1 MFILD
6 KINREK
12 LLEIEKAKLKVS
24 INELKDYPFFN
35 RQVNSLASNLKKSDA
50 SGIISEFKV
59 KSPSKGIIHPGANVE
74 AITKGYVK
82 AGVSGL
88 SVLTDQQFFGGSL
101 ENLVKARKANPKI
114 PILRKDFILDPYQ
127 IYQARAFGADIIL
140 LIAAS
145 LTKSQM
151 EELSGVASDLNLEVL
166 AEVHREEEIEK
177 VPSGVDLIGV
187 NNRDLKTFKVDIE
200 TSVRLFSLLPSSPV
214 KISESGISSVES
226 ILKLKKAGYLGFLLG
241 ENFMKAENPAEA
253 CSEFIKNIRK

>member
-12 LLEIEKAKLKVS
+12 LLEIEKAKKKFT
-24 INELKDYPFFN
+24 INELKDKPFFN
-35 RQVNSLASNLKKSDA
+35 RLINSLTSNLKKADA
-50 SGIISEFKV
+50 SGIISEFKI
-59 KSPSKGIIHPGANVE
+59 KSPSKGIIHPGAKVE
-74 AITKGYVK
+74 DVTIGYVK

-88 SVLTDQQFFGGSL
+88 SVLTDKLFFGGSL
-101 ENLVKARKANPKI
+101 EHLAKARKANPLI

-127 IYQARAFGADIIL
+127 IYQAKAFGADVIL

-151 EELSGVASDLNLEVL
+151 EELAGVAAELKLEVL
-166 AEVHREEEIEK
+166 AEVHKEEEIEK

-187 NNRDLKTFKVDIE
+187 NNRDLKTFNVDIQ
-200 TSVRLFSLLPSSPV
+200 TSVRLFPLLPSYPV
-214 KISESGISSVES
+214 RISESGISSVNS
-226 ILKLKKAGYLGFLLG
+226 ILELKKTGYCGFLLG

-253 CSEFIKNIRK
+253 CSKFIIDIRK

>member
-12 LLEIEKAKLKVS
+12 LLEIENAKKLCS
-24 INELKDYPFFN
+24 IDELKDNPFFN
-35 RQVNSLASNLKKSDA
+35 RRINSLSSNLKKPDA
-50 SGIISEFKV
+50 SGIISEFKI
-59 KSPSKGIIHPGANVE
+59 KSPSKGFIHPGAKVE
-74 AITKGYVK
+74 EVTKGYVK

-88 SVLTDQQFFGGSL
+88 SVLTDTLFFGGSL
-101 ENLVKARKANPKI
+101 ENLVKARKVNPFI

-127 IYQARAFGADIIL
+127 IYQAKAYGADVIL

-151 EELSGVASDLNLEVL
+151 EELSGVAAELHLEVL
-166 AEVHREEEIEK
+166 AEVHKEEEIEK

-187 NNRDLKTFKVDIE
+187 NNRDLKTFNVDIQ
-200 TSVRLFSLLPSSPV
+200 TSIRLFSMLPSHPV
-214 KISESGISSVES
+214 RISESGISSVEN
-226 ILKLKKAGYLGFLLG
+226 ILKLKKTGYNGFLLG

-253 CSEFIKNIRK
+253 CSNFIRDIIK

>member
-12 LLEIEKAKLKVS
+12 LLEIEKAKQKVS

>member
-12 LLEIEKAKLKVS
+12 LLEIKKAKLKVS

-35 RQVNSLASNLKKSDA
+35 CRVNSLASNLKKSDA

-59 KSPSKGIIHPGANVE
+59 KSPSKGMIHTGAKVE
-74 AITKGYVK
+74 EITKGYVK

-101 ENLVKARKANPKI
+101 ENLVKARKANPEI

-127 IYQARAFGADIIL
+127 IYQARAFGADVIL

-151 EELSGVASDLNLEVL
+151 EELSGVASELNLEVL
-166 AEVHREEEIEK
+166 AEVHKEEEIEK

-214 KISESGISSVES
+214 RISESGISSVES
-226 ILKLKKAGYLGFLLG
+226 ILKLKKTGYRGFLLG